1 MTETTPAT
9 TPPSTDTINVLTAL
23 NSNEGTISL
32 TINIQKDTAR
42 RLIYAAIAIVL
53 ICLGLAAWTIYFLG
67 KNAEALRKAAQED
80 RLAAQALD
88 DKRLEN
94 RAAWRQLG
102 VNGAALENHDI
113 SDILEQVRKKYPPKE
128 KTQ

>member
-9 TPPSTDTINVLTAL
+9 TPPSNDTINVLTAL
-23 NSNEGTISL
+23 STNEGTISL

-42 RLIYAAIAIVL
+42 RLIYAAIAIVV
-53 ICLGLAAWTIYFLG
+53 ICLALAAWTIYFLG
-67 KNAEALRKAAQED
+67 RNAEALRTAAQED
-80 RLAAQALD
+80 RLAAAALD

-102 VNGAALENHDI
+102 VDGIALENHDI
-113 SDILEQVRKKYPPKE
+113 SEILEQVRKKYPPKE
-128 KTQ
+128 GK